1 MEVTNTF
8 FNTRNVVFDRWNAR
22 IARKQSKKLK
32 KLKKKKEKKQEY
44 KTRKKIVVRMQA
56 CVLFTLYLLSIAML
70 RIKIE
75 SPNAVYHRYALN
87 IQRLKREKDPENSC
101 VDVWRSVNRVLSSCM
116 RWKTCKKREL
126 GSRWTTILGCP
137 SEMTGVL
144 DMKFDDNGT
153 ILKIIVLA
161 Q

>member
-1 MEVTNTF
+1 MLYL
-8 FNTRNVVFDRWNAR
+8 
-22 IARKQSKKLK
+22 IAEMLESRASNQKNEKKR
-32 KLKKKKEKKQEY
+32 KKQEY

-87 IQRLKREKDPENSC
+87 IQRLKKKREKDPENSC

-126 GSRWTTILGCP
+126 GSWWTTILGCP

-144 DMKFDDNGT
+144 DTKFDDNGT
-153 ILKIIVLA
+153 ILTIIVLA